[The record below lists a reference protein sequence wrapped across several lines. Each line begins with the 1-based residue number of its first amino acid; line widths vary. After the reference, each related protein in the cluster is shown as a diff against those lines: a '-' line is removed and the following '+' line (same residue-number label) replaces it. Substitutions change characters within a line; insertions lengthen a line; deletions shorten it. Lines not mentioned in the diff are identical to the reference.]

1 MANVIALAISQ
12 YNGAFTVTGDI
23 AATGYY
29 SVVEG
34 AVIQSF
40 SGSVTS
46 LGSFKA
52 VLDSGNMKYALEP
65 ADGTAA
71 TAESLMEAA
80 LAIKELIESC
90 FAVDAPAISGTTP
103 FEDTTE
109 VTISIPT
116 RSTVYYTTDGST
128 PTSASSVYSEPIT
141 LDATTTVKAIAIK
154 DGVSSAVASETFT
167 KSDAAE
173 GGEGE

>member
-1 MANVIALAISQ
+1 
-12 YNGAFTVTGDI
+12 
-23 AATGYY
+23 
-29 SVVEG
+29 
-34 AVIQSF
+34 
-40 SGSVTS
+40 
-46 LGSFKA
+46 
-52 VLDSGNMKYALEP
+52 MKYNLEP

-80 LAIKELIESC
+80 LAIKALIESG
-90 FAVDAPAISGTTP
+90 FAVDTPAISGTTP

-109 VTISIPT
+109 VTISVPT

-167 KSDAAE
+167 KSDAEE
-173 GGEGE
+173 GGE